1 MPIKQDNT
9 FAIKSTVNLDNASS
23 ALEYLK
29 NNNESFANNKLNQT
43 LIALY
48 TLLQN
53 PSNTKSTV
61 LKAPNNNKEFN
72 DLIERYIHISPYD
85 PCSYIHE
92 VRDLLFA
99 GTNTVELDITAE
111 AVYIFAK
118 YISKDDELLDA
129 YTSGD
134 IYTILYKV
142 SRDKQKTM
150 MNTWIQG
157 YYIDDLPYNKL
168 FPKTAEYLKRTA
180 IKDNHIY
187 ARNSG
192 LFRDIET
199 NKLIAICKKCD
210 RKITNHLHDAVYTT
224 EKHFNEIAK
233 CYHEEYGNEL
243 KFKRKDYKHL
253 TCNIDEYLGSRNWS
267 SKDMLSADQMEL
279 VYNYRD
285 KLVIWK
291 EPNGEYKYN
300 CWNAPS
306 DLSKETLQSIIAYRI
321 ASSDPSRTVI

>member
-9 FAIKSTVNLDNASS
+9 FVIKSTLNLVNAHS

-29 NNNESFANNKLNQT
+29 NNNKSFTNNKLNQT
-43 LIALY
+43 MIALY

-53 PSNTKSTV
+53 PSNTKSTT
-61 LKAPNNNKEFN
+61 LKAPKNNEEFN
-72 DLIERYIHISPYD
+72 DLIERYVHTSPYD

-92 VRDLLFA
+92 VRDLLLA

-129 YTSGD
+129 YIFGD
-134 IYTILYKV
+134 IYTILHKIP
-142 SRDKQKTM
+142 REKQKTM

-180 IKDNHIY
+180 IKSNHIY

-224 EKHFNEIAK
+224 EKHFDEVAK
-233 CYHEEYGNEL
+233 CYHEEYGNGL
-243 KFKRKDYKHL
+243 RFKRKDYKYL
-253 TCNIDEYLGSRNWS
+253 TCNVSEYLSGRNWS
-267 SKDMLSADQMEL
+267 SNDTLSKDQMEEACS
-279 VYNYRD
+279 YRD

-291 EPNGEYKYN
+291 EPNGKYKYN
-300 CWNAPS
+300 CWNAPR
-306 DLSKETLQSIIAYRI
+306 DLSIEVLQSIIAYRI
-321 ASSDPSRTVI
+321 VNCGSSLTVI

>member
-9 FAIKSTVNLDNASS
+9 FVIKSTINLDNASS

-29 NNNESFANNKLNQT
+29 HNNESFKNNKLNQT
-43 LIALY
+43 IIALY

-61 LKAPNNNKEFN
+61 LKAPNKNKEFS

-134 IYTILYKV
+134 IYTTLHKV
-142 SRDKQKTM
+142 SRDKQKTI

-180 IKDNHIY
+180 IKDNHTY

-199 NKLIAICKKCD
+199 NKLITICKKCD

-224 EKHFNEIAK
+224 EKHFDEIVK
-233 CYHEEYGNEL
+233 CYYEEYGNEL
-243 KFKRKDYKHL
+243 KFKRKDYKYL
-253 TCNIDEYLGSRNWS
+253 TFNVNEYLGGRKWS
-267 SKDMLSADQMEL
+267 SNDMLLSDQMED

-306 DLSKETLQSIIAYRI
+306 DLSKEVLQSIIAYRI